1 MANPT
6 ELLGHVQQAIR
17 DVLNNQALAVKMDSK
32 LIDDLG
38 LESIDLLDVSSE
50 LENSIGKELDFKEVA
65 EFVKKRSGG
74 SADMKIV
81 TINDLVDYIM
91 ATPQ

>member
-1 MANPT
+1 MANPS
-6 ELLGHVQQAIR
+6 EILGQVQQSIR
-17 DVLNNQALAVKMDSK
+17 DVLNNQALAVTMESR

-74 SADMKIV
+74 MADMKIV
-81 TINDLVDYIM
+81 KVKDLIDYIM
-91 ATPQ
+91 ATP